1 MADQAKTDAGT
12 DATHTRACACGRG
25 GECEQARESGSAGTR
40 AQASVPED
48 GREGAHEPAP
58 GRAEGGRENE
68 PGPEGEAEREIFVT
82 VSDALEYLFCPRFI
96 FFERC
101 LGIAQREE
109 RRFKVQKGRE
119 LHESREKVNR
129 DYVRMRLDCVRK
141 EISVY
146 LTSHK
151 YHFKG
156 EVDEV
161 LFLGDGTAA
170 PLDYKY
176 AEYKDTVY
184 RTHKYQAALYGLLI
198 MEHFGVEVKK
208 GFVCYTRSN
217 NQVVEIDFRE
227 KDYEKA
233 RQIVREILEIIQ
245 RGYYPEGT
253 KQKARCVDC
262 TYKNIC
268 V

>member
-1 MADQAKTDAGT
+1 METEAVPSKPPS
-12 DATHTRACACGRG
+12 
-25 GECEQARESGSAGTR
+25 EQ
-40 AQASVPED
+40 
-48 GREGAHEPAP
+48 
-58 GRAEGGRENE
+58 
-68 PGPEGEAEREIFVT
+68 EIFVT

-101 LGIAQREE
+101 LMIPEHQEKRY
-109 RRFKVQKGRE
+109 KVLKGRE

-129 DYVRMRLDCVRK
+129 DYVRKKLHCVKK

-156 EVDEV
+156 EVDEI
-161 LFLGDGTAA
+161 LFLEDGTAA
-170 PLDYKY
+170 PLDYKF
-176 AEYKDTVY
+176 AEFKDTVY

-198 MEHFGVEVKK
+198 MEHYGVDVKR

-217 NQVVEIDFRE
+217 HHVEEIAFSQKDFER
-227 KDYEKA
+227 A
-233 RQIVREILEIIQ
+233 RLMVAEMLNIIQ
-245 RGYYPEGT
+245 KGYHPEGT

-262 TYKNIC
+262 TYRNIC
-268 V
+268 F

>member
-1 MADQAKTDAGT
+1 METEAI
-12 DATHTRACACGRG
+12 RS
-25 GECEQARESGSAGTR
+25 EPPEQ
-40 AQASVPED
+40 
-48 GREGAHEPAP
+48 
-58 GRAEGGRENE
+58 
-68 PGPEGEAEREIFVT
+68 EIFVT

-96 FFERC
+96 FFMHC

-109 RRFKVQKGRE
+109 RRYKVQKGRE

-129 DYVRMRLDCVRK
+129 DYVRKRLNCVGK

-146 LTSHK
+146 LTSRK

-161 LFLGDGTAA
+161 LFLEDGTAA

-176 AEYKDTVY
+176 AEFKKTVY
-184 RTHKYQAALYGLLI
+184 RTHKYQAALYALLI
-198 MEHFGVEVKK
+198 MEHYGVNVTR

-217 NQVVEIDFRE
+217 NHVEEINFRE
-227 KDYEKA
+227 TDFEKA
-233 RQIVREILEIIQ
+233 RAMVREILDIVQ
-245 RGYYPEGT
+245 RGYYPEVT

-262 TYKNIC
+262 TYRNIC

>member
-1 MADQAKTDAGT
+1 MQT
-12 DATHTRACACGRG
+12 
-25 GECEQARESGSAGTR
+25 
-40 AQASVPED
+40 
-48 GREGAHEPAP
+48 
-58 GRAEGGRENE
+58 
-68 PGPEGEAEREIFVT
+68 EGETAAIPEPEQKIEQEVFVT

-101 LGIAQREE
+101 LMVPEHQEK
-109 RRFKVQKGRE
+109 RFKVLKGRE
-119 LHESREKVNR
+119 LHEIREKVNR
-129 DYVRMRLDCVRK
+129 DYLRKRLRCTRK

-161 LFLGDGTAA
+161 LFLEDGTAA

-176 AEYKDTVY
+176 AEFKNTIYK
-184 RTHKYQAALYGLLI
+184 THKYQAALYGILI
-198 MEHFGVEVKK
+198 MEHFGVDVKK

-217 NQVVEIDFRE
+217 NYVVEIDFRQ
-227 KDYEKA
+227 KDFEMAK
-233 RQIVREILEIIQ
+233 QIVREILMIIQ

>member
-1 MADQAKTDAGT
+1 MQA
-12 DATHTRACACGRG
+12 
-25 GECEQARESGSAGTR
+25 
-40 AQASVPED
+40 
-48 GREGAHEPAP
+48 
-58 GRAEGGRENE
+58 
-68 PGPEGEAEREIFVT
+68 EGEAAAIPEPEQKIEQDVFVT

-109 RRFKVQKGRE
+109 RRYKVQKGRE

-129 DYVRMRLDCVRK
+129 DYVRKRLNCVRK

-146 LTSHK
+146 LTSQK

-161 LFLGDGTAA
+161 LFLEDGTAA

-176 AEYKDTVY
+176 AEFKNTIYK
-184 RTHKYQAALYGLLI
+184 THKYQAALYGILI
-198 MEHFGVEVKK
+198 MEHFGVDVKK

-217 NQVVEIDFRE
+217 NYVVEIDFRQ
-227 KDYEKA
+227 KDFEMAK
-233 RQIVREILEIIQ
+233 QIVREILMIIQ

>member
-1 MADQAKTDAGT
+1 MGT
-12 DATHTRACACGRG
+12 DA
-25 GECEQARESGSAGTR
+25 EREASR
-40 AQASVPED
+40 AQAQECAPE
-48 GREGAHEPAP
+48 
-58 GRAEGGRENE
+58 RAEQ
-68 PGPEGEAEREIFVT
+68 EIFVT

-96 FFERC
+96 FFMHC

-109 RRFKVQKGRE
+109 RRYKVLKGRE

-129 DYVRMRLDCVRK
+129 DYVRKRLNCVGK

-146 LTSHK
+146 LTSRK

-161 LFLGDGTAA
+161 LFLEDGTAA

-176 AEYKDTVY
+176 AEFKKTVY
-184 RTHKYQAALYGLLI
+184 RTHKYQAALYALLI
-198 MEHFGVEVKK
+198 MEHYGVNVTR

-217 NQVVEIDFRE
+217 NHVEEINFRE
-227 KDYEKA
+227 TDFEKA
-233 RQIVREILEIIQ
+233 RAMVREILDIIQ

-262 TYKNIC
+262 TYRNIC

>member
-1 MADQAKTDAGT
+1 MQA
-12 DATHTRACACGRG
+12 
-25 GECEQARESGSAGTR
+25 
-40 AQASVPED
+40 
-48 GREGAHEPAP
+48 
-58 GRAEGGRENE
+58 
-68 PGPEGEAEREIFVT
+68 EGEAAAIPEPEQQIEQEVFVT

-101 LGIAQREE
+101 LMIPEHQEK
-109 RRFKVQKGRE
+109 RFKVLKGRE
-119 LHESREKVNR
+119 LHEVREKGNR
-129 DYVRMRLDCVRK
+129 DYLRKRLKCTRK

-161 LFLGDGTAA
+161 LFLEDGTAA

-176 AEYKDTVY
+176 AEFKNTIY
-184 RTHKYQAALYGLLI
+184 RTHKYQAALYGILI
-198 MEHFGVEVKK
+198 MEHFGVDVKK

-217 NQVVEIDFRE
+217 NYVAEIDFRQ
-227 KDYEKA
+227 KDFEMAK
-233 RQIVREILEIIQ
+233 QIVREILMIIQ

>member
-1 MADQAKTDAGT
+1 MRK
-12 DATHTRACACGRG
+12 R
-25 GECEQARESGSAGTR
+25 
-40 AQASVPED
+40 
-48 GREGAHEPAP
+48 
-58 GRAEGGRENE
+58 
-68 PGPEGEAEREIFVT
+68 
-82 VSDALEYLFCPRFI
+82 L
-96 FFERC
+96 RC
-101 LGIAQREE
+101 T
-109 RRFKVQKGRE
+109 
-119 LHESREKVNR
+119 
-129 DYVRMRLDCVRK
+129 RK

-161 LFLGDGTAA
+161 LFLEDGTAA

-176 AEYKDTVY
+176 AEFKNTIYK
-184 RTHKYQAALYGLLI
+184 THKYQAALYGILI
-198 MEHFGVEVKK
+198 MEHFGVDVKK

-217 NQVVEIDFRE
+217 NYVVEIDFRQ
-227 KDYEKA
+227 KDFEMAK
-233 RQIVREILEIIQ
+233 QIVREILMIIQ

>member
-1 MADQAKTDAGT
+1 MQA
-12 DATHTRACACGRG
+12 
-25 GECEQARESGSAGTR
+25 
-40 AQASVPED
+40 
-48 GREGAHEPAP
+48 
-58 GRAEGGRENE
+58 
-68 PGPEGEAEREIFVT
+68 EGEAAAIPEPEQKIEQDVFVT

-101 LGIAQREE
+101 LMVPEHQEK
-109 RRFKVQKGRE
+109 RFKVLKGRE
-119 LHESREKVNR
+119 LHEIREKVNR
-129 DYVRMRLDCVRK
+129 DYLRKRLRCTRK

-161 LFLGDGTAA
+161 LFLEDGTAA

-176 AEYKDTVY
+176 AEFKNTIYK
-184 RTHKYQAALYGLLI
+184 THKYQAALYGILI
-198 MEHFGVEVKK
+198 MEHFGVDVKK

-217 NQVVEIDFRE
+217 NYVVEIDFRQ
-227 KDYEKA
+227 KDFEMAK
-233 RQIVREILEIIQ
+233 QIVREILMIIQ

>member
-1 MADQAKTDAGT
+1 MQA
-12 DATHTRACACGRG
+12 
-25 GECEQARESGSAGTR
+25 
-40 AQASVPED
+40 
-48 GREGAHEPAP
+48 
-58 GRAEGGRENE
+58 
-68 PGPEGEAEREIFVT
+68 EGEAAAIPEPEQQIEQEVFVT

-101 LGIAQREE
+101 LMIPEHQEK
-109 RRFKVQKGRE
+109 RFKVLKGRE
-119 LHESREKVNR
+119 LHEVREKVNR
-129 DYVRMRLDCVRK
+129 DYLRKRLRCTRK

-161 LFLGDGTAA
+161 LFLEDGTAA

-176 AEYKDTVY
+176 AEFKNTIYK
-184 RTHKYQAALYGLLI
+184 THKYQAALYGILI
-198 MEHFGVEVKK
+198 MEHFGVDVKK

-217 NQVVEIDFRE
+217 NYVVEIDFRQ
-227 KDYEKA
+227 KDFEMAKK
-233 RQIVREILEIIQ
+233 IVREILMIIQ
-245 RGYYPEGT
+245 RSYYPEGT
-253 KQKARCVDC
+253 KQKARCADC
-262 TYKNIC
+262 TYRNIC

>member
-1 MADQAKTDAGT
+1 METDAEIE
-12 DATHTRACACGRG
+12 ASHARAQAQVQV
-25 GECEQARESGSAGTR
+25 QARESA
-40 AQASVPED
+40 PEQ
-48 GREGAHEPAP
+48 
-58 GRAEGGRENE
+58 
-68 PGPEGEAEREIFVT
+68 EIFVT

-101 LGIAQREE
+101 LMIPEHQEKRY
-109 RRFKVQKGRE
+109 KVLKGRE
-119 LHESREKVNR
+119 LHEFREKVNR
-129 DYVRMRLDCVRK
+129 DYVRKKLHCVRK

-151 YHFKG
+151 HHFKG

-161 LFLGDGTAA
+161 LFLEDGTAA
-170 PLDYKY
+170 PLDYKF
-176 AEYKDTVY
+176 AEFKNTIY
-184 RTHKYQAALYGLLI
+184 RTHKYQAALYGILI
-198 MEHFGVEVKK
+198 MEHFGMDVKR

-217 NQVVEIDFRE
+217 NYVAEIGFKQ

-233 RQIVREILEIIQ
+233 KEIVREILMIIQ
-245 RGYYPEGT
+245 RGYYPDGT

-262 TYKNIC
+262 TYRNIC

>member
-1 MADQAKTDAGT
+1 METETETEATRGQAQKG
-12 DATHTRACACGRG
+12 
-25 GECEQARESGSAGTR
+25 ARES
-40 AQASVPED
+40 
-48 GREGAHEPAP
+48 AP
-58 GRAEGGRENE
+58 VQ
-68 PGPEGEAEREIFVT
+68 EIFVT

-96 FFERC
+96 FFMHC

-109 RRFKVQKGRE
+109 RRFKVLKGRE
-119 LHESREKVNR
+119 LHEIREKVNR
-129 DYVRMRLDCVRK
+129 DYVRKKLNCTGK

-161 LFLGDGTAA
+161 LFLEDGTAA

-176 AEYKDTVY
+176 AEFKDTIY

-198 MEHFGVEVKK
+198 MEHYGVDVKW

-217 NQVVEIDFRE
+217 HHVEEIDFRE

-233 RQIVREILEIIQ
+233 RQLVREILMIIQ
-245 RGYYPEGT
+245 RGFYPEGT

>member
-1 MADQAKTDAGT
+1 MADHAETDAGT
-12 DATHTRACACGRG
+12 EATRGR
-25 GECEQARESGSAGTR
+25 EQARECV
-40 AQASVPED
+40 Q
-48 GREGAHEPAP
+48 EGARGPAP
-58 GRAEGGRENE
+58 GHAEGERAHV
-68 PGPEGEAEREIFVT
+68 PERAAQAEQEIFVT

-96 FFERC
+96 FFMHC
-101 LGIAQREE
+101 LGIDQQEG
-109 RRFKVQKGRE
+109 RRYKVQKGRE

-129 DYVRMRLDCVRK
+129 DYVRKRLDCVRK

-176 AEYKDTVY
+176 AEFKDTVY

-198 MEHFGVEVKK
+198 MENFGVDVKR

-217 NQVVEIDFRE
+217 NQVVEIDFKE
-227 KDYEKA
+227 TDFEKA
-233 RQIVREILEIIQ
+233 RLIVREILEIIQ
-245 RGYYPEGT
+245 RGYYPDGT

-262 TYKNIC
+262 TYRNIC

>member
-1 MADQAKTDAGT
+1 MQA
-12 DATHTRACACGRG
+12 
-25 GECEQARESGSAGTR
+25 
-40 AQASVPED
+40 
-48 GREGAHEPAP
+48 
-58 GRAEGGRENE
+58 
-68 PGPEGEAEREIFVT
+68 EGEAAAIPEPEQKIEQEVFVT

-101 LGIAQREE
+101 LMIPEHQEK
-109 RRFKVQKGRE
+109 RFKVLKGRE
-119 LHESREKVNR
+119 LHEIREKVNR
-129 DYVRMRLDCVRK
+129 DYLRKRLKCTRK

-161 LFLGDGTAA
+161 LFLEDGTAA

-176 AEYKDTVY
+176 AEFKNTIYK
-184 RTHKYQAALYGLLI
+184 THKYQAALYGILI
-198 MEHFGVEVKK
+198 MEHFGVDVKK

-217 NQVVEIDFRE
+217 NYVAEIDFRQ
-227 KDYEKA
+227 KDYKKA
-233 RQIVREILEIIQ
+233 KEIIHEILMIIQ
-245 RGYYPEGT
+245 KGYFPEGT

-262 TYKNIC
+262 TYRNIC

>member
-1 MADQAKTDAGT
+1 MEPDVT
-12 DATHTRACACGRG
+12 
-25 GECEQARESGSAGTR
+25 E
-40 AQASVPED
+40 PEP
-48 GREGAHEPAP
+48 EPAQ
-58 GRAEGGRENE
+58 EQ
-68 PGPEGEAEREIFVT
+68 EIFVT

-101 LGIAQREE
+101 LMIPEHQEKRY
-109 RRFKVQKGRE
+109 KVLKGRE

-129 DYVRMRLDCVRK
+129 DYVRKKLHCVKK

-156 EVDEV
+156 EIDEI
-161 LFLGDGTAA
+161 LFLEDGTAA
-170 PLDYKY
+170 PLDYKF
-176 AEYKDTVY
+176 AEFKDTIY

-198 MEHFGVEVKK
+198 MEHYGVDVKR

-217 NQVVEIDFRE
+217 HHVEEIAFRQKDFER
-227 KDYEKA
+227 A
-233 RQIVREILEIIQ
+233 LIMVTEILNIIQ
-245 RGYYPEGT
+245 KGYYPEGT

-262 TYKNIC
+262 TYRNIC

>member
-1 MADQAKTDAGT
+1 MQA
-12 DATHTRACACGRG
+12 
-25 GECEQARESGSAGTR
+25 
-40 AQASVPED
+40 
-48 GREGAHEPAP
+48 
-58 GRAEGGRENE
+58 
-68 PGPEGEAEREIFVT
+68 EGEAAAIPEPEQKIEQDVFVT

-101 LGIAQREE
+101 LMVPEHQEK
-109 RRFKVQKGRE
+109 RFKVLKGRE
-119 LHESREKVNR
+119 LHEIREKVNR
-129 DYVRMRLDCVRK
+129 DYLRKRLKCTRK

-161 LFLGDGTAA
+161 LFLEDGTAA

-176 AEYKDTVY
+176 AEFKNTIYK
-184 RTHKYQAALYGLLI
+184 THKYQAALYGILI
-198 MEHFGVEVKK
+198 MEHFGVDVKK

-217 NQVVEIDFRE
+217 NYVVEIDFRQ
-227 KDYEKA
+227 KDFEMAK
-233 RQIVREILEIIQ
+233 QIVREILMIIQ

>member
-1 MADQAKTDAGT
+1 MDTDIEMEAS
-12 DATHTRACACGRG
+12 
-25 GECEQARESGSAGTR
+25 QARK
-40 AQASVPED
+40 SVPEQ
-48 GREGAHEPAP
+48 
-58 GRAEGGRENE
+58 
-68 PGPEGEAEREIFVT
+68 EIFVT

-101 LGIAQREE
+101 LMIPEHQEKRY
-109 RRFKVQKGRE
+109 KVLKGRE
-119 LHESREKVNR
+119 LHEVREKVNR
-129 DYVRMRLDCVRK
+129 DYVRKKLNCVRK

-161 LFLGDGTAA
+161 LFLEDGTAA
-170 PLDYKY
+170 PLDYKF
-176 AEYKDTVY
+176 AEFKNTIY
-184 RTHKYQAALYGLLI
+184 RTHKYQAALYGILI
-198 MEHFGVEVKK
+198 MEHFGVDVKR

-217 NQVVEIDFRE
+217 NHVEEIDFKQ

-233 RQIVREILEIIQ
+233 KEIVSEILNIIQ
-245 RGYYPEGT
+245 KGYFPEGT

-262 TYKNIC
+262 TYRNIC

>member
-1 MADQAKTDAGT
+1 MQT
-12 DATHTRACACGRG
+12 
-25 GECEQARESGSAGTR
+25 
-40 AQASVPED
+40 
-48 GREGAHEPAP
+48 
-58 GRAEGGRENE
+58 
-68 PGPEGEAEREIFVT
+68 EGEAAAIPEPEQKIEQDVFVT

-101 LGIAQREE
+101 LMVPEHQEK
-109 RRFKVQKGRE
+109 RFKVLKGRE
-119 LHESREKVNR
+119 LHEIREKVNR
-129 DYVRMRLDCVRK
+129 DYLRKRLRCTRK

-161 LFLGDGTAA
+161 LFLEDGTAA

-176 AEYKDTVY
+176 AEFKNTIYK
-184 RTHKYQAALYGLLI
+184 THKYQAALYGILI
-198 MEHFGVEVKK
+198 MEHFGVDVKK

-217 NQVVEIDFRE
+217 NYVVEIDFRQ
-227 KDYEKA
+227 KDFEMAK
-233 RQIVREILEIIQ
+233 QIVREILMIIQ

>member
-1 MADQAKTDAGT
+1 MQA
-12 DATHTRACACGRG
+12 
-25 GECEQARESGSAGTR
+25 
-40 AQASVPED
+40 
-48 GREGAHEPAP
+48 
-58 GRAEGGRENE
+58 
-68 PGPEGEAEREIFVT
+68 EGEAAAIPEPEQKIEQEVFVT

-101 LGIAQREE
+101 LMVPEHQEK
-109 RRFKVQKGRE
+109 RFKVLKGRE
-119 LHESREKVNR
+119 LHEIREKVNR
-129 DYVRMRLDCVRK
+129 DYLRKRLRCTRK

-161 LFLGDGTAA
+161 LFLEDGTAA

-176 AEYKDTVY
+176 AEFKNTIYK
-184 RTHKYQAALYGLLI
+184 THKYQAALYGILI
-198 MEHFGVEVKK
+198 MEHFGVDVKK

-217 NQVVEIDFRE
+217 NYVVEIDFRQ
-227 KDYEKA
+227 KDFEMAK
-233 RQIVREILEIIQ
+233 QIVREILMIIQ

>member
-1 MADQAKTDAGT
+1 METDAEME
-12 DATHTRACACGRG
+12 ASHTQAHV
-25 GECEQARESGSAGTR
+25 QARES
-40 AQASVPED
+40 VL
-48 GREGAHEPAP
+48 AP
-58 GRAEGGRENE
+58 
-68 PGPEGEAEREIFVT
+68 EREIFVT

-96 FFERC
+96 YFMHC
-101 LGIAQREE
+101 LGIAQKEE

-129 DYVRMRLDCVRK
+129 DYVRKKLNCVRK

-146 LTSHK
+146 LISQK

-161 LFLGDGTAA
+161 LFLEDGTAA

-176 AEYKDTVY
+176 AEFKETVY
-184 RTHKYQAALYGLLI
+184 KTHKFQAALYGLLI
-198 MEHFGVEVKK
+198 MEHFGVDVKR

-217 NQVVEIDFRE
+217 NHVEEINFQQ

-233 RQIVREILEIIQ
+233 LQMVHEILMIIQ
-245 RGYYPEGT
+245 RGYYPDGT

-262 TYKNIC
+262 TYRNIC